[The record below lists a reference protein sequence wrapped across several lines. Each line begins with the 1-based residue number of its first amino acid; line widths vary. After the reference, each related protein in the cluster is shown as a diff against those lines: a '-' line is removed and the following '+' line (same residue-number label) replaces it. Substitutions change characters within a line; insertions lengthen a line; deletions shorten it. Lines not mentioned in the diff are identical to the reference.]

1 MIKAAETERSLTET
15 GPMSRL
21 GMVACAAALLSLL
34 LSASCTSEAKNRS
47 GSASHA
53 TSALDAAF
61 LARAEKACDPYA
73 TYNSTHYFTVS
84 GFNRFAPNAAALP
97 RVAAFLSRNPSYR
110 TLGSDLENL
119 GQPNTGSA
127 AWGAVLGDLGTSS
140 KLMKKE
146 IGSAHQ
152 GDVDA
157 FVRYD
162 ARLMESTADLQVDLG
177 QLGFVGASSCYGVQG
192 DPLQTAPRSE

>member
-1 MIKAAETERSLTET
+1 
-15 GPMSRL
+15 
-21 GMVACAAALLSLL
+21 
-34 LSASCTSEAKNRS
+34 
-47 GSASHA
+47 
-53 TSALDAAF
+53 
-61 LARAEKACDPYA
+61 
-73 TYNSTHYFTVS
+73 
-84 GFNRFAPNAAALP
+84 
-97 RVAAFLSRNPSYR
+97 VAAFLSRNPSYR